1 MQNQK
6 SNCSSSVGSQLHT
19 CLKSSCGALLPLL
32 ELGNS
37 SSLLRPCL
45 SGFPSFSLQIAYLLL
60 EALMYIYACLLCFC
74 LLCFPSPY
82 KEEYQLALILILAGL
97 KAGIWAGF
105 PPPSFTFWLTFF
117 YPGIKSFPGCNSSW

>member
-6 SNCSSSVGSQLHT
+6 SNFSSSVRSQLHT
-19 CLKSSCGALLPLL
+19 CLKSSCGAFLPLL

-45 SGFPSFSLQIAYLLL
+45 SGFPSFSLPIAYLLL
-60 EALMYIYACLLCFC
+60 GSTNVYAR

-82 KEEYQLALILILAGL
+82 KEEYQLTLILILAGL

-105 PPPSFTFWLTFF
+105 FLPNFTFWLTFF